1 LIESPYS
8 QKQPLDS
15 PHESPAP
22 SMLGRW
28 LLVVILLSTHVL
40 LQLAL
45 GLAYFWW
52 MTSLSVTPMSID
64 ELLVDPSFNWAALL
78 AAGFAAVMTVF
89 AALIW
94 PVIWEKIT
102 ASAVPFAGWFSWRKP
117 KFIPLWTVP
126 VGTVVV
132 MIFVGYG
139 VSALVGPTEVEAQQG
154 LFSTLGL
161 ALASSITVV
170 TVVPLAEE
178 LVFRGA
184 LYNALLDI
192 VSKERPVWL
201 RHILPFVVSGA
212 LFAGAHLLT
221 GFVNPGSIVS
231 IILLSA
237 FLTGLRALTGSLW
250 PSLVAHIVWNGT
262 AAIGTILMS

>member
-1 LIESPYS
+1 MIESSIS
-8 QKQPLDS
+8 QQPPLD
-15 PHESPAP
+15 PAHESPAP

-28 LLVVILLSTHVL
+28 LLVGTLLSTHIL
-40 LQLAL
+40 LQLV
-45 GLAYFWW
+45 GGVAYFYW
-52 MTSLSVTPMSID
+52 MTNLAVMPMSVD
-64 ELLVDPSFNWAALL
+64 ELLADPSFNWAALL

-94 PVIWEKIT
+94 PVAWGKIT
-102 ASAVPFAGWFSWRKP
+102 SSDFSFAEWFSWQKP
-117 KFIPLWTVP
+117 RNISLWVVP
-126 VGTVVV
+126 GGTIIV
-132 MIFVGYG
+132 MMIVGYG

-154 LFSTLGL
+154 LFSTLSL
-161 ALASSITVV
+161 AFASTITVT

-178 LVFRGA
+178 LLFRGA
-184 LYNALLDI
+184 LYNALLNI
-192 VSKERPVWL
+192 ASKERPAWL
-201 RHILPFVVSGA
+201 RHVLPFVVSVA

-262 AAIGTILMS
+262 AAIGALLMS

>member
-1 LIESPYS
+1 VIESPGS
-8 QKQPLDS
+8 QEHQFDPS
-15 PHESPAP
+15 HESPAP

-28 LLVVILLSTHVL
+28 LLVGTLLSTHVL
-40 LQLAL
+40 LQLIL
-45 GLAYFWW
+45 GLAYFYW
-52 MTSLSVTPMSID
+52 MTSLSVMPMSVD
-64 ELLVDPSFNWAALL
+64 ELLVDPSFNWVALL
-78 AAGFAAVMTVF
+78 AAGFAAVMTI
-89 AALIW
+89 ATALIW
-94 PVIWEKIT
+94 PSVWEKVT
-102 ASAVPFAGWFSWRKP
+102 SSDFSFAEWFSWRKP
-117 KFIPLWTVP
+117 KFIPLWAVP
-126 VGTVVV
+126 VGTIAV
-132 MIFVGYG
+132 MMFVGYG

-161 ALASSITVV
+161 AFASSVTVT

-184 LYNALLDI
+184 LYNALLAI
-192 VSKERPVWL
+192 VSKERPAWL
-201 RHILPFVVSGA
+201 RHVLPFVVSGA

-250 PSLVAHIVWNGT
+250 PGLVAHIVWNGV
-262 AAIGTILMS
+262 AAIGAILMS